1 MSTPQSIL
9 IVGGHGKVAL
19 HLSRILS
26 TAPYNAR
33 ITSLI
38 RDPSHK
44 QDIIATGAQPRLLS
58 LEDASVDEVKGAIE
72 EVKADIV
79 YFAAG
84 AGGKGGE
91 DRTKAVDYKGAVKVF
106 DALEKVGGK
115 KARLVLI
122 SAIDVREEG
131 KVPAH
136 YTEEDIKASK
146 AGRAAIPVYF
156 KYKLEADKNLVKRTA
171 FKWTIL
177 RPGHLSDEKGTGK
190 ASIGRTHL
198 SPSIAREDVAHALAY
213 LSQRE
218 DAAGLA
224 IDFVGGDTSIE
235 EGLDKV
241 IKRGESDFK

>member
-1 MSTPQSIL
+1 M
-9 IVGGHGKVAL
+9 
-19 HLSRILS
+19 
-26 TAPYNAR
+26 
-33 ITSLI
+33 
-38 RDPSHK
+38 
-44 QDIIATGAQPRLLS
+44 LS
-58 LEDASVDEVKGAIE
+58 LEDASVHEVSKAIE
-72 EVKADIV
+72 EVEADVV

-91 DRTKAVDYKGAVKVF
+91 ERTKAVDYEGAVKVF
-106 DALEKVGGK
+106 DALEKAGSAGGK
-115 KARLVLI
+115 KARLVLV
-122 SAIDVREEG
+122 SAIDVREED
-131 KVPAH
+131 KIPAH

-146 AGRAAIPVYF
+146 AGRAAIPAYF

-177 RPGHLSDEKGTGK
+177 RPGHLTEEKGTGK

-224 IDFVGGDTSIE
+224 IDFVGGETPIE

-241 IKRGESDFK
+241 IKRAESDFM